1 MRQILTYVAMLLI
14 GAGGGYWLGARRALA
29 SPAQIAQKTATLEMS
44 LIDGGEYRV
53 RKVIDGDSIILENGI
68 RVCYHGVRAPETGH
82 YVKDPA
88 PLAAESTQRNAELV
102 EGKLV
107 RIVLAKDP
115 FDIHG
120 RVLARV
126 LLPPAT
132 AGSPDIDVGNLL
144 VREGLGRAFG
154 LGLAAGEYHAI
165 RAIEETAKAEK
176 SGIWGLE
183 DKLRKAV
190 KSGKPYCASGSSSLY
205 HLATCPTAMRIKPE
219 NRHEYGSIEE
229 AEEAGKNP
237 CRRCV
242 PR

>member
-1 MRQILTYVAMLLI
+1 MRQILVLI
-14 GAGGGYWLGARRALA
+14 AVFIVGGCAGFWLGARRASFA
-29 SPAQIAQKTATLEMS
+29 VAPISPKTATLEMS
-44 LIDGGEYRV
+44 LVDGGQYRV
-53 RKVIDGDSIILENGI
+53 RKVIDGDSLILENGI
-68 RVCYHGVRAPETGH
+68 RVCYFGVRAPESGH
-82 YVKDPA
+82 YVKDAA

-107 RIVLAKDP
+107 RLSLAKNP

-126 LLPPAT
+126 FLPPAE
-132 AGSPDIDVGNLL
+132 AGVAETEVGNLL
-144 VREGLGRAFG
+144 VHEGLGRAFG
-154 LGLAAGEYHAI
+154 LGLAAEDYRALK
-165 RAIEETAKAEK
+165 AIEETAKAEK
-176 SGIWGLE
+176 AGIWGLE
-183 DKLRKAV
+183 DKLRKAA
-190 KSGKPYCASGSSSLY
+190 KSGKPYCASGSSGLY
-205 HLATCPTAMRIKPE
+205 HLASCSTALRIRPE